1 MSCVL
6 LSKSGQ
12 ACFEFINVSFD
23 VLCSFGKRACDAQ
36 IDLNEKSNA
45 KKILTNQNLQAGRV
59 QKKTRSPPFMK
70 CRTRTTK
77 TLAPLEKLINGQP
90 M

>member
-36 IDLNEKSNA
+36 IDPNEKSNA
-45 KKILTNQNLQAGRV
+45 KKKKNFNQPKPGAV
-59 QKKTRSPPFMK
+59 HKKPGLDTLLRKKPFLLDEMTRRRNVSKFSHF
-70 CRTRTTK
+70 
-77 TLAPLEKLINGQP
+77 
-90 M
+90 

>member
-45 KKILTNQNLQAGRV
+45 KKNFNQPKPAGRQL